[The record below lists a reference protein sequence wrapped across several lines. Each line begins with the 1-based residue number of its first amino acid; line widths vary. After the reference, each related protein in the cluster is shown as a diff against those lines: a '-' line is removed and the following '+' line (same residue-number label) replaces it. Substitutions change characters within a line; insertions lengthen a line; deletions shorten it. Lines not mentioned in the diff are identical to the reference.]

1 MTKDNKSNQQDSPY
15 SWSCHLTMIP
25 ARPKNCSNIFWPVV
39 EAGNK
44 FNGNVTGL
52 WKFRI
57 LHEENLLGYIHE
69 DMVKNINWANT
80 SFVVDSHN
88 KEVHLYPDVPAHRSA
103 ATACQDQFV
112 LLLETN
118 RHRFPYLSQWKHV
131 SGSLFPIACQG
142 MDLAG
147 VKMPAPMR
155 GMFGIVTYG
164 VHLNIF
170 SQIKKSDAQHHI
182 FGWVSTRS
190 NITTFPGM
198 LDQVVAGG
206 MDDVNVLDPLMEL
219 RREAH
224 EEAGLTLNL
233 RTRYMERDG
242 RVIGKVTGPYQIQ
255 FYDRKDHR
263 SRNEEGHLEPGVRFV
278 FDLEVDDT
286 FIPKPNSEVIH
297 KFVLKSVEEIKKDLI
312 NLRWKP
318 NSGLAMLASLI
329 RRGIITQQEASIGE
343 LLGGL
348 QRPLPFPIA
357 TVSNMRER

>member
-1 MTKDNKSNQQDSPY
+1 MTKDMKSNQQVSPS
-15 SWSCHLTMIP
+15 SWSYQVTMIP
-25 ARPKNCSNIFWPVV
+25 SRSRNCYSTFWPVV

-57 LHEENLLGYIHE
+57 LHEGPLLGYMHE
-69 DMVKNINWANT
+69 DMVKSINWTNT
-80 SFVVDSHN
+80 SFVVDSRN

-103 ATACQDQFV
+103 ARVCQDQFI

-118 RHRFPYLSQWKHV
+118 RHRFPYLSQWKQV
-131 SGSLFPIACQG
+131 SGSLFPIACHG

-147 VKMPAPMR
+147 MKMPAPMR

-170 SQIKKSDAQHHI
+170 SHMKDSDGHHRT

-190 NITTFPGM
+190 SNTTFPEM

-206 MDDVNVLDPLMEL
+206 IDDVNLLDPLMEL

-233 RTRYMERDG
+233 RTRSMERDG
-242 RVIGKVTGPYQIQ
+242 KVIGKVTGPYQIQ

-286 FIPKPNSEVIH
+286 FTPEPNSEDIH
-297 KFVLKSVEEIKKDLI
+297 TFDLKSAEDIKKDLI
-312 NLRWKP
+312 NMRWKP
-318 NSGLAMLASLI
+318 NSGLAMLSSLI
-329 RRGIITQQEASIGE
+329 RRGIITQQEDSIGE
-343 LLGGL
+343 LLEGL
-348 QRPLPFPIA
+348 QRPLPLPTIA
-357 TVSNMRER
+357 VSNMRER